1 MNKKMMEKAQNLA
14 EIAEEIRQDLASQ
27 TEPEAIET
35 LERRYEEAYVIAHDA
50 ILAAAEA
57 EEGDEEDA

>member
-1 MNKKMMEKAQNLA
+1 MNAKMMEKAQNLA
-14 EIAEEIRQDLASQ
+14 MVAEEIRQDLLSQ

-35 LERRYEEAYVIAHDA
+35 LERRYEEAYVVAHDA

-57 EEGDEEDA
+57 EEDE